1 MFSLVEASMGPL
13 VCGVVVTGTKG
24 LQEII
29 LFKGIGSK
37 AVATASSLLN
47 G

>member
-1 MFSLVEASMGPL
+1 MEISMGPL
-13 VCGVVVTGTKG
+13 VYGAMVTRRKG

-37 AVATASSLLN
+37 VVATSSSLLN